1 MTAVTSLGIWEH
13 SATTVPF
20 VTFTKVRGET
30 LKNRTSKPI
39 DRGLDKTRTKQN
51 LAVENLGSATLST
64 PIGERRDEKLIQRLS
79 ERGNKVS
86 YESGIVFFTQGEKSS
101 GIFLMLQGTAKLS
114 IASSGGRAII
124 LGFEG
129 PGTILGLAATILGK
143 THYATAEAVGPT
155 TVVFLRRDAFLKLVQ
170 ENTKTALE
178 VAAILSERCF
188 KLLDE
193 LSIFALSES
202 AQQRL
207 AAFLL
212 GLRPDGRDNGV
223 GIRLPGARQEDLAQ
237 MVGLSR
243 ETASRLL
250 SRFKKRQILNW
261 KRSTLEIRNW
271 DALQKLAATKMGR
284 EA

>member
-1 MTAVTSLGIWEH
+1 VTAVTSLGIWEH

-20 VTFTKVRGET
+20 VTFTQVRGET

-64 PIGERRDEKLIQRLS
+64 PIGERRDEKLIHRLS

-170 ENTKTALE
+170 ESTKTALE

-261 KRSTLEIRNW
+261 KCSTLEIRNW

>member
-1 MTAVTSLGIWEH
+1 M
-13 SATTVPF
+13 
-20 VTFTKVRGET
+20 
-30 LKNRTSKPI
+30 KNRTSKPI

-64 PIGERRDEKLIQRLS
+64 PIGERRDEKLIHRLS

-170 ENTKTALE
+170 ESTKTALE

-261 KRSTLEIRNW
+261 KCSTLEIRNW